1 MPEPNNTDS
10 KIFEQSGYG
19 QFVCFYKQI
28 YLWIHRMNVSQ
39 WGGGGG
45 GGGGAGYSHFF
56 FIHRLGP
63 SI

>member
-1 MPEPNNTDS
+1 MNMCGDLTLWMPEPNNTDS

-45 GGGGAGYSHFF
+45 GVLSLFLHT
-56 FIHRLGP
+56 
-63 SI
+63 